1 MNSTLTAPIINLS
14 QIPIDVA
21 VAKTDNQDLK
31 EGNIILH
38 LEDPASAKA
47 YTPVAYFHNE
57 GHGHEI
63 SEKGKTGHISI

>member
-1 MNSTLTAPIINLS
+1 LTAPIINLS
-14 QIPIDVA
+14 QIPINVV

-31 EGNIILH
+31 DGNTILD
-38 LEDPASAKA
+38 LENPESEKA
-47 YTPVAYFHNE
+47 YAPVAYFHNE